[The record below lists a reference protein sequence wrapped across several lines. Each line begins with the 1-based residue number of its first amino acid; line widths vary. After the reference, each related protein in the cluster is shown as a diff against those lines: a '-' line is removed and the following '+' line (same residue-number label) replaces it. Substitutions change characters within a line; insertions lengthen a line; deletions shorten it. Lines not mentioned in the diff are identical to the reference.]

1 MSVSLLKANTSM
13 VLGQYNI
20 AVKYFK
26 AYMDEN
32 PHIPLNKEVLNQL
45 YEAYNHLS
53 NDKRNCIR
61 ELESY
66 LELLQDS
73 DQERIE
79 AITSLL
85 YETKND
91 LISIC
96 TEVVNIINK
105 NLLVYVEE
113 IPEKVLIYNMKGI
126 YCR

>member
-1 MSVSLLKANTSM
+1 MKANTSM
-13 VLGQYNI
+13 ALGQYNTAI
-20 AVKYFK
+20 KYFK

-32 PHIPLNKEVLNQL
+32 PHIPLSKEVFNQL
-45 YEAYNHLS
+45 SEAYNNLS

-66 LELLQDS
+66 LGSLLDS
-73 DQERIE
+73 DQERIV

-85 YETKND
+85 DETRND

-96 TEVVNIINK
+96 TEVVNIINN
-105 NLLVYVEE
+105 NLLLYVKE
-113 IPEKVLIYNMKGI
+113 IREKVLIYNMKGI

>member
-1 MSVSLLKANTSM
+1 MA
-13 VLGQYNI
+13 LGQYST
-20 AVKYFK
+20 AAKYFK

-45 YEAYNHLS
+45 YEAYNNLS
-53 NDKRNCIR
+53 NDKRNCIC

-73 DQERIE
+73 DDQERIV
-79 AITSLL
+79 AVTSLL
-85 YETKND
+85 DETRND
-91 LISIC
+91 LNSIC
-96 TEVVNIINK
+96 TEIINIINN

-113 IPEKVLIYNMKGI
+113 IREKVLIYNMKGI